1 MSGRCPR
8 SPLQHLP
15 AGTRRGRERSCGTRR
30 PHGKHGDPRPRAR
43 LSAEGAPRLGGQ
55 DPQLVLTGKGL
66 QVFMRVG
73 WWQAG
78 FSHHLLSPSGR
89 QGPFLQLDGLG
100 SACGVFTP
108 EGAVL
113 GLHSSPSG
121 HPAGRSRFSLSIRSH
136 RAGPGLPWG
145 LTDRNPRGAGLWGE
159 PGGRGQGPRSALCPM

>member
-1 MSGRCPR
+1 MSNCP
-8 SPLQHLP
+8 SDIFQPKADTEIYKGVEKP
-15 AGTRRGRERSCGTRR
+15 G
-30 PHGKHGDPRPRAR
+30 R
-43 LSAEGAPRLGGQ
+43 LSVLFLRSRSLRGWDGGKLGFHIIFSAPLG
-55 DPQLVLTGKGL
+55 P
-66 QVFMRVG
+66 
-73 WWQAG
+73 
-78 FSHHLLSPSGR
+78 

-145 LTDRNPRGAGLWGE
+145 LTDRNPTGAGLWGE
-159 PGGRGQGPRSALCPM
+159 PGGRGQGPRSALCPT

>member
-15 AGTRRGRERSCGTRR
+15 AGTRQGAVGPEGPTGSTGIPGPEPDCQQRELRDWVAKIPSSCLLGRDSRSLRGWDG
-30 PHGKHGDPRPRAR
+30 GKLGFHIIF
-43 LSAEGAPRLGGQ
+43 SAPLG
-55 DPQLVLTGKGL
+55 P
-66 QVFMRVG
+66 
-73 WWQAG
+73 
-78 FSHHLLSPSGR
+78 

-145 LTDRNPRGAGLWGE
+145 LTDRNPTGAGLWGE
-159 PGGRGQGPRSALCPM
+159 PGGRGQGPRSALCPT